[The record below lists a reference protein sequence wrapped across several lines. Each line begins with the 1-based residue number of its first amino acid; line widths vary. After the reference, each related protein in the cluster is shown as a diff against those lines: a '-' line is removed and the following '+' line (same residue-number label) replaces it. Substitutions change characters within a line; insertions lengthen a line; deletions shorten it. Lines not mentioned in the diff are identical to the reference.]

1 MASRLLNRSARVLSL
16 PQNIF
21 IKLVPV
27 QRLTTCTIAS
37 QSSVHR
43 SSPYG
48 VHTNVEFQS
57 WNQFFAGIGATA
69 TVTAILATT
78 ALCDYQPS
86 HPTNPSSDGKQ
97 SRNINTVDD
106 QLFSTSL
113 PPPSTITEKQ
123 SGVVFPTRLPLST
136 QTLIGASVRLM
147 RQLVQVYSVGLYVDN
162 HNDAL
167 TNELLAW
174 KHFNAADLLD
184 NAEGVW
190 DLLCNPKTP
199 KTIRMVVVRSVSGKH
214 MGDGFRRA
222 LKTRVAQYASIHG
235 GVSPSQVKKKMDDF
249 CNSFSKVG
257 LMKEG
262 SIADISICI
271 DAGGETFVKLV
282 VDGRCV
288 AVVQDKALAWGLSD
302 MYLGDNSVVSGMRR
316 EVASGLEDLLRAK

>member
-1 MASRLLNRSARVLSL
+1 MASHMFNRSARALCV
-16 PQNIF
+16 PQNLF
-21 IKLVPV
+21 NKLVPA
-27 QRLTTCTIAS
+27 QRLRTCVVAS
-37 QSSVHR
+37 QSFHR

-48 VHTNVEFQS
+48 VHTNVKFQS
-57 WNQFFAGIGATA
+57 WNQLFARIGATA
-69 TVTAILATT
+69 TVTAILSTT

-86 HPTNPSSDGKQ
+86 HAANSSSDGKQ
-97 SRNINTVDD
+97 SLNINIVDD
-106 QLFSTSL
+106 QLFNASL

-162 HNDAL
+162 DNDAL
-167 TNELLAW
+167 KNQLLAW
-174 KHFNAADLLD
+174 KHFNSADLLD

-190 DLLCNPKTP
+190 DLLCNPETP

-222 LKTRVAQYASIHG
+222 LKTRVAQYASSHG

-249 CNSFSKVG
+249 CSSFSKVG

-262 SIADISICI
+262 SVADISIST
-271 DAGGETFVKLV
+271 DAGGETVVKLI
-282 VDGRCV
+282 VDGRCI
-288 AVVQDKALAWGLSD
+288 AVVQDKALAWALSD
-302 MYLGDNSVVSGMRR
+302 MYLGDKSVVSGMRG